1 MELISNFFAAVGS
14 FIVGLAIVVSATVAI
29 GFAIAF
35 VACQVMEIFKLKNDA
50 IANNSGLLGALFG
63 FVWSLGAIIKVG
75 IGFAFFSSIGVF
87 VVTCIVGFVLML
99 VAESRRPAP
108 NPEFD

>member
-14 FIVGLAIVVSATVAI
+14 AIVGLAIIVSATVAL

-35 VACQVMEIFKLKNDA
+35 VACQVMEIFKLKNDS

-63 FVWSLGAIIKVG
+63 FVWSIGAIAKSG
-75 IGFAFFSSIGVF
+75 IGFAFFSTIGLLA
-87 VVTCIVGFVLML
+87 VVVVVGFALL
-99 VAESRRPAP
+99 LLAESKRPAP
-108 NPEFD
+108 NPEFE